1 MRTFREFIT
10 LCEQTYDKEM
20 GQTVKKIGTG
30 VKVGAERK
38 KTAPERRR
46 MKAAGGGKMVPAKE
60 YKARKDIG
68 QQRKAETRVQQPTK
82 ERGTAGLS
90 PREQQRKAAMER
102 RARKAGA
109 KTPTASQLLTKKT
122 KPKVSPDY
130 KPQKASGMT
139 RDERHRL
146 RNAARRLMSDMR
158 KGKEKPASAY
168 DPQIKNFGKMTGSS
182 AYSNTGVVS
191 KGRKKGS

>member
-109 KTPTASQLLTKKT
+109 KTPTASQLSLI
-122 KPKVSPDY
+122 
-130 KPQKASGMT
+130 
-139 RDERHRL
+139 H
-146 RNAARRLMSDMR
+146 
-158 KGKEKPASAY
+158 
-168 DPQIKNFGKMTGSS
+168 I
-182 AYSNTGVVS
+182 
-191 KGRKKGS
+191 

>member
-1 MRTFREFIT
+1 MRTFREFVS

-20 GQTVKKIGTG
+20 GQTIKKIGTG

-38 KTAPERRR
+38 KTAPEKRR
-46 MKAAGGGKMVPAKE
+46 MKADGGGKMVPAKD

-82 ERGTAGLS
+82 ERGSAKLD
-90 PREQQRKAAMER
+90 PRAAQRKAAMER

-109 KTPTASQLLTKKT
+109 KTPTALQLLTKKS

-139 RDERHRL
+139 RDERSKVKRAGQRL
-146 RNAARRLMSDMR
+146 VKDMQ
-158 KGKEKPASAY
+158 KGRERPRSAY
-168 DPQIKNFGKMTGSS
+168 EPGMSIAMRD
-182 AYSNTGVVS
+182 
-191 KGRKKGS
+191 REKK

>member
-1 MRTFREFIT
+1 MRTFREFVT
-10 LCEQTYDKEM
+10 LCEQAYDKEM
-20 GQTVKKIGTG
+20 GQTIKKIGVG
-30 VKVGAERK
+30 QKVGAERK

-102 RARKAGA
+102 KARKGGA
-109 KTPTASQLLTKKT
+109 KTPTASQLLTKKKKQT
-122 KPKVSPDY
+122 VHPDY
-130 KPQKASGMT
+130 KPQKASGLT
-139 RDERHRL
+139 RDERRKVN
-146 RNAARRLMSDMR
+146 RAGRRLVKDMQA
-158 KGKEKPASAY
+158 GKERPRSAY
-168 DPQIKNFGKMTGSS
+168 EPGMSIAMRGSKNP
-182 AYSNTGVVS
+182 Y
-191 KGRKKGS
+191 KKDK

>member
-1 MRTFREFIT
+1 MRTFKEFVT
-10 LCEQTYDKEM
+10 LCEKTYDKEM
-20 GQTVKKIGTG
+20 GQTIKKIGTG

-38 KTAPERRR
+38 KTAPEKRR

-130 KPQKASGMT
+130 KPQKASGLT
-139 RDERHRL
+139 RDERRKIKRAGLRL
-146 RNAARRLMSDMR
+146 ATDIQKGRERPRSTYEPGMSIAMR
-158 KGKEKPASAY
+158 KK
-168 DPQIKNFGKMTGSS
+168 
-182 AYSNTGVVS
+182 
-191 KGRKKGS
+191 

>member
-46 MKAAGGGKMVPAKE
+46 MKADGGGKMVPDKE

-82 ERGTAGLS
+82 ERGTNLVYLLENS
-90 PREQQRKAAMER
+90 RENFAMER
-102 RARKAGA
+102 RARKEVL
-109 KTPTASQLLTKKT
+109 KHQQHHS
-122 KPKVSPDY
+122 Y
-130 KPQKASGMT
+130 
-139 RDERHRL
+139 
-146 RNAARRLMSDMR
+146 
-158 KGKEKPASAY
+158 
-168 DPQIKNFGKMTGSS
+168 
-182 AYSNTGVVS
+182 
-191 KGRKKGS
+191 

>member
-1 MRTFREFIT
+1 MKTFREFIT
-10 LCEQTYDKEM
+10 EVYDPD
-20 GQTVKKIGTG
+20 V
-30 VKVGAERK
+30 VGKAQIRK
-38 KTAPERRR
+38 QGEGGRVGRMRKQSEPEKRR
-46 MKAAGGGKMVPAKE
+46 MKAVGGGKMVPAKE

-130 KPQKASGMT
+130 KPQKASGLT
-139 RDERHRL
+139 RDERRKIKRAGQRL
-146 RNAARRLMSDMR
+146 VKDMQKGRERPRSAYEPGMSIAMR
-158 KGKEKPASAY
+158 GKEEK
-168 DPQIKNFGKMTGSS
+168 
-182 AYSNTGVVS
+182 
-191 KGRKKGS
+191 

>member
-60 YKARKDIG
+60 YKARKDMVSREKQRLEFSNQLRKEEQLVYLLENSRERLLWRG
-68 QQRKAETRVQQPTK
+68 EQEKEVLKHQQHH
-82 ERGTAGLS
+82 S
-90 PREQQRKAAMER
+90 
-102 RARKAGA
+102 
-109 KTPTASQLLTKKT
+109 
-122 KPKVSPDY
+122 Y
-130 KPQKASGMT
+130 
-139 RDERHRL
+139 
-146 RNAARRLMSDMR
+146 
-158 KGKEKPASAY
+158 
-168 DPQIKNFGKMTGSS
+168 
-182 AYSNTGVVS
+182 
-191 KGRKKGS
+191 

>member
-68 QQRKAETRVQQPTK
+68 QQRKAETRVQQP
-82 ERGTAGLS
+82 
-90 PREQQRKAAMER
+90 
-102 RARKAGA
+102 
-109 KTPTASQLLTKKT
+109 
-122 KPKVSPDY
+122 
-130 KPQKASGMT
+130 
-139 RDERHRL
+139 
-146 RNAARRLMSDMR
+146 N
-158 KGKEKPASAY
+158 
-168 DPQIKNFGKMTGSS
+168 
-182 AYSNTGVVS
+182 
-191 KGRKKGS
+191 

>member
-1 MRTFREFIT
+1 MRTFKEFVT

-102 RARKAGA
+102 RARKGGA

-130 KPQKASGMT
+130 KPQKASGYT
-139 RDERHRL
+139 RDERRKIKRAGQRL
-146 RNAARRLMSDMR
+146 IKDMQKGRERPRSAYEPGMSIAMR
-158 KGKEKPASAY
+158 GKEK
-168 DPQIKNFGKMTGSS
+168 K
-182 AYSNTGVVS
+182 
-191 KGRKKGS
+191 

>member
-1 MRTFREFIT
+1 
-10 LCEQTYDKEM
+10 M

-60 YKARKDIG
+60 YKARKRYRSAEKK
-68 QQRKAETRVQQPTK
+68 QRLEFSNQLRREEQLVYPLENSR
-82 ERGTAGLS
+82 ERLLWRG
-90 PREQQRKAAMER
+90 EQE
-102 RARKAGA
+102 KAGA

-130 KPQKASGMT
+130 KPQKASGLT
-139 RDERHRL
+139 RDERRKIKRAGQRL
-146 RNAARRLMSDMR
+146 VKDMQKGRERPRSAYEPGMSIAMR
-158 KGKEKPASAY
+158 GKEK
-168 DPQIKNFGKMTGSS
+168 K
-182 AYSNTGVVS
+182 
-191 KGRKKGS
+191 

>member
-1 MRTFREFIT
+1 MRTFREFVS

-20 GQTVKKIGTG
+20 GQTIKKIGTG

-38 KTAPERRR
+38 KTAPEKRR
-46 MKAAGGGKMVPAKE
+46 MKAAGGGKMVPAKD

-82 ERGTAGLS
+82 ERGSAKLD
-90 PREQQRKAAMER
+90 PRAAQKKAAMER

-130 KPQKASGMT
+130 KPQKASGLT
-139 RDERHRL
+139 RDERRKVKRAGQRL
-146 RNAARRLMSDMR
+146 VKDMQSGR
-158 KGKEKPASAY
+158 ESP
-168 DPQIKNFGKMTGSS
+168 SS
-182 AYSNTGVVS
+182 AYEPGMSIAMRGS
-191 KGRKKGS
+191 KNPYKKDK

>member
-90 PREQQRKAAMER
+90 PREQQRNAMER
-102 RARKAGA
+102 RARKGGA

-130 KPQKASGMT
+130 KPQKASGLT
-139 RDERHRL
+139 RDERRKIKRAGQRL
-146 RNAARRLMSDMR
+146 VKDMQKGRERPRSAYEPGMSIAMR
-158 KGKEKPASAY
+158 GKEK
-168 DPQIKNFGKMTGSS
+168 K
-182 AYSNTGVVS
+182 
-191 KGRKKGS
+191 

>member
-1 MRTFREFIT
+1 MRTFKEFVT

-20 GQTVKKIGTG
+20 GQTIKKIGTG

-82 ERGTAGLS
+82 ERGSAKLD
-90 PREQQRKAAMER
+90 PRAAQRKAAMER

-109 KTPTASQLLTKKT
+109 KTPTASQLLTKKQP
-122 KPKVSPDY
+122 KKVSPDY
-130 KPQKASGMT
+130 KPQKASGYN
-139 RDERHRL
+139 RDERRKLKRAAVRL
-146 RNAARRLMSDMR
+146 IGDMR
-158 KGKEKPASAY
+158 KGKERPRSAY
-168 DPQIKNFGKMTGSS
+168 EPGMSIAMRD
-182 AYSNTGVVS
+182 
-191 KGRKKGS
+191 REKK